1 MAFWYQVQKTGFVP
15 GTEGKAEGVRIQVK
29 KYFLFVVKYNIIKL
43 KWGSYK

>member
-29 KYFLFVVKYNIIKL
+29 KILSFCGKI
-43 KWGSYK
+43 